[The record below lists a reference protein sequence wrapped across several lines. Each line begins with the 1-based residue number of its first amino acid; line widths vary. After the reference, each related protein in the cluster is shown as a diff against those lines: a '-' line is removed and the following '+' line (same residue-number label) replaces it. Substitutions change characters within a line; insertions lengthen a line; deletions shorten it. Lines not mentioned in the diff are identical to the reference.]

1 MRGGGERYQLE
12 SGPMEAFKKSRVAI
26 VDDDPLVCETLAEL
40 IQSWGLRAEGFTLP
54 EAALAHIRG
63 NGCDIV
69 LLGIF
74 ISDVSGL
81 DLIPRICD
89 DSSDNFKI
97 IITTGLTHKDTAI
110 RALKLGAFDLLEKP
124 FQDDLLYY
132 SILRALKTLEN
143 ERKSKR
149 IIDDLKRNRSELL
162 AHQQR
167 LEGLNSQLRDSNIAL
182 SIFTQNIERDRAE
195 GEKGIALNLRDLI
208 MPVVIML
215 KNDKALAEY
224 EAQFDMLTIQIE
236 DLTSGLT
243 LDSAAAAVLSFT
255 ELRIASLV
263 KKGITTPEIARH
275 LHISKFTVRTHRR
288 NIRRKLKLHNAQYT
302 QSNFLNSGA

>member
-1 MRGGGERYQLE
+1 
-12 SGPMEAFKKSRVAI
+12 MEAFKNSRVAI

-110 RALKLGAFDLLEKP
+110 RALELGAFDLLEKP

-182 SIFTQNIERDRAE
+182 SIFTQNIERERAE

>member
-1 MRGGGERYQLE
+1 
-12 SGPMEAFKKSRVAI
+12 MEAFKKSRVAI